1 MCRVL
6 VIDDEE
12 DVRLALRRRLQR
24 AGFTVELADGEREGL
39 AMLQEARPPFDVV
52 VTDMA
57 MEDSQ
62 SGVRVLQHA
71 LSQDLLAEVIVLTA
85 YGNVSN
91 AVDCMRRGAFDY
103 VEKNMPGIDA
113 YELVVLKVEDAME
126 QKRNAMRAIRRFEKL
141 ARQIR
146 DENDTDSAD

>member
-39 AMLQEARPPFDVV
+39 KKLQEANPPFDVV

-62 SGVRVLQHA
+62 SGVRVLQQA

-113 YELVVLKVEDAME
+113 YELVVLKVEEAME
-126 QKRNAMRAIRRFEKL
+126 QKRNSMRAIRRFEKL
-141 ARQIR
+141 ARQLR
-146 DENDTDSAD
+146 DESETDD